1 MVETIAYH
9 HSPEA
14 ETLGSPLSAILAVSN
29 DVCKRMGIGLEKA
42 NTTPPMSETW
52 GAKALHL
59 DEKACSQIA
68 EVLPAVLEEE
78 KKLYD
83 I

>member
-1 MVETIAYH
+1 VETIAYH

-14 ETLGSPLSAILAVSN
+14 EASSSPLSAILAVSN

-42 NTTPPMSETW
+42 NTEIPMSESW
-52 GAKALHL
+52 GAKALGL
-59 DEKACSQIA
+59 NESACTQIA
-68 EVLPAVLEEE
+68 EVLRVVLEEE
-78 KKLYD
+78 KKFYE